1 MSERIH
7 IINLTRKLMTSMGVG
22 TYFPI
27 IQYRINALT
36 DEQIRKIYKIIR
48 DEVETW
54 P

>member
-1 MSERIH
+1 MSERIR
-7 IINLTRKLMTSMGVG
+7 IINLTRKLMMNMGVG

-27 IQYRINALT
+27 VQYRINSLT